1 MKYIISGLVLP
12 VLLALS
18 FGSQAQ
24 SNGAFVFQGE
34 EGSCGW
40 YTDILG
46 EQLIGERFHV
56 VGQYAGGPFP
66 GNGKATCRGTHDLYL
81 ERAVTVRGEACFAF
95 GFITEDTLFVA
106 TPGGQWTVQCN
117 FPKAE

>member
-1 MKYIISGLVLP
+1 MKYIFFGIVIP
-12 VLLALS
+12 VLSVLS
-18 FGSQAQ
+18 FGTQAQ
-24 SNGAFVFQGE
+24 SNGAFVFQGD

-40 YTDILG
+40 YTDIIG
-46 EQLIGERFHV
+46 EQLVGDRFHV

-66 GNGKATCRGTHDLYL
+66 GNGKATCSGTHDLDL
-81 ERAVTVRGEACFAF
+81 ERAVTVRDEACFAF
-95 GFITEDTLFVA
+95 GFVTEDSLFVA